1 MSQETI
7 RNKKPIRLSV
17 LSDVK
22 RILRKGKLHTVCE
35 ESKCPNIGECFANN
49 TATFLIM
56 GDVCTRGCR
65 YCSVKKGTPKPL
77 NPAEPK
83 NLAKAAKEL
92 GLKYIVITSVTRDDL
107 VDGGA
112 SHFAACIRE
121 IKKEIPDA
129 KVEVLTPD
137 FRGKTELVDIV
148 LRENPFVFNCN
159 IETVERLYPKIRLG
173 GRYEWTLNLL
183 RYSKKNYPCIWTKSG
198 LIVGLGETWDD
209 IRKTLEDLREAGCDI
224 LTVGQYLQ
232 PTKRQVEVVKE
243 YTEEEFER
251 IKELAGELGFK
262 YTFAGR
268 WVRSS
273 YRAWE
278 VVAKAL

>member
-1 MSQETI
+1 MSEKLI
-7 RNKKPIRLSV
+7 RNKKPIRLSL

-35 ESKCPNIGECFANN
+35 ESKCPNIGECFSKK

-65 YCSVKKGTPKPL
+65 YCSVKKGKPKPL
-77 NPAEPK
+77 NPDEPK
-83 NLAKAAKEL
+83 NLALAAKQL

-107 VDGGA
+107 PDGGA
-112 SHFAACIRE
+112 SHFAACIGE
-121 IKKEIPDA
+121 IKKLIPDA

-137 FRGKTELVDIV
+137 FKGKTELVDIV
-148 LRENPFVFNCN
+148 LKEKPFVFNCN

-173 GRYEWTLNLL
+173 GNYEWTLKVLKH
-183 RYSKKNYPCIWTKSG
+183 SKENYPEIYTKSG
-198 LIVGLGETWDD
+198 LMVGLGETWGD
-209 IRKTLEDLREAGCDI
+209 IRKTLEDLRKVECDI

-232 PTKRQVEVVKE
+232 PTKKQIEVQKE
-243 YTEEEFER
+243 YTEEEFLK
-251 IKELAGELGFK
+251 IKDLAEELGFK
-262 YTFAGR
+262 YVFSGR

-273 YRAWE
+273 YKAWE
-278 VVAKAL
+278 VVNIS